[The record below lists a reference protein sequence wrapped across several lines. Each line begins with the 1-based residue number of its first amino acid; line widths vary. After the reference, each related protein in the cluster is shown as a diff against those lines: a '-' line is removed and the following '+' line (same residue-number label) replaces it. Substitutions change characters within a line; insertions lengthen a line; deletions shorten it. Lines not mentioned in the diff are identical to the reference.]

1 MSQIISINLLLLA
14 FISYYLF
21 TKRRYRRLGYSPSN
35 ILIDRA
41 YQNWYLLYNTYI
53 NKKEVTIYEID
64 KTILKLKN
72 TLLKKGVTKDI
83 VDDYIEMLG
92 KVDKSQTLGFKD
104 LIIAV
109 LGYISA
115 NSWVNNQ
122 LNNIDVTYIINAIT
136 SNLNNEEFKSYIL
149 IIIQVASILLTVIL
163 FGIFLYIIPSIDSAN
178 KENQKLVLLKRLST
192 IWEFSIN
199 DEVKNLTELETFLE
213 KTKLEDTN
221 KIVFSKI
228 EYSRSII
235 NKRIDESI
243 GNKVNLIFSFFSDLI
258 SNSRNKLV
266 QLFSKAIKIII
277 GFALFFLTLLIII
290 VLNMLLLLIISLTN
304 NLTLFT
310 QVLIALFFLI
320 VSILPFVFVFS
331 IYNSQISVNVLE
343 QADLSYKV
351 ADYQIVRITKRNW
364 SGKIQGV
371 IYLLVNIGIWC
382 LLKNIVFKLNLFS
395 CLLTLQLIV
404 FSITT
409 LAGYF
414 FTVER
419 LDEPE

>member
-290 VLNMLLLLIISLTN
+290 VLNMLLLLIISITN

>member
-221 KIVFSKI
+221 K
-228 EYSRSII
+228 
-235 NKRIDESI
+235 N
-243 GNKVNLIFSFFSDLI
+243 SFF
-258 SNSRNKLV
+258 
-266 QLFSKAIKIII
+266 
-277 GFALFFLTLLIII
+277 
-290 VLNMLLLLIISLTN
+290 
-304 NLTLFT
+304 
-310 QVLIALFFLI
+310 
-320 VSILPFVFVFS
+320 
-331 IYNSQISVNVLE
+331 
-343 QADLSYKV
+343 
-351 ADYQIVRITKRNW
+351 
-364 SGKIQGV
+364 
-371 IYLLVNIGIWC
+371 
-382 LLKNIVFKLNLFS
+382 KN
-395 CLLTLQLIV
+395 
-404 FSITT
+404 
-409 LAGYF
+409 
-414 FTVER
+414 
-419 LDEPE
+419 

>member
-1 MSQIISINLLLLA
+1 MVE
-14 FISYYLF
+14 
-21 TKRRYRRLGYSPSN
+21 
-35 ILIDRA
+35 
-41 YQNWYLLYNTYI
+41 
-53 NKKEVTIYEID
+53 KEVTIYEID

-290 VLNMLLLLIISLTN
+290 VLNMLLLLIISITN